1 MERWILLICLRIAPK
16 RGKDDGEMSETKS
29 SIARTGAT
37 GGAMIP
43 SILAWSSSLTD
54 DLDFFAEDIVGSAAH
69 VTMLARTGLVAVED
83 ARTIRAELLA
93 LLDGPL
99 DALGLDENAEEDVH
113 MAVEGALTR
122 KLGAVAGRLHTAR
135 SRNDQVALDLRLHV
149 RGAAATTLAM
159 IAELATELVERA
171 EREKD
176 LVLPAYT
183 HRQRA
188 QPISGA
194 FFIGAWVEGVLRAAE
209 AIEFALTRSN
219 VLPLGSGACSGTS
232 LPIDRALVARL
243 LAFPRVTENALD
255 TVGDRD
261 FALDWV
267 WAGAR
272 ASLALSRIA
281 ADVIDFSTSEFGF
294 VTLDG
299 SIAAGSSMMPQK
311 KNPDVFEL
319 LRGSAAG
326 AIGDVTSLLAL
337 MKGLPSGY
345 NRDQQHDRRALL
357 EVAPRVCGDASVL
370 RLALPHVQF
379 VPERCA
385 AGLADG
391 STQATDLAEALV
403 RAGVPFREAYRA
415 VGELVAIARDEKVPL
430 TSIGE
435 VRAKSVHPA
444 LTAGALAALDPIR
457 AVAAKESAGGTGP
470 RAVAAQLASARA
482 RAAALHARAAAV
494 PSIQSLARAI
504 ASEPL
509 AG

>member
-1 MERWILLICLRIAPK
+1 M
-16 RGKDDGEMSETKS
+16 MSERERNVPETKG

-43 SILAWSSSLTD
+43 AILEWSSSMTD
-54 DLDFFAEDIVGSAAH
+54 DLQFYAEDIAGSAAH
-69 VTMLARTGLVAVED
+69 VTMLARTGLVSVAD
-83 ARTIRAELLA
+83 AKTIRDGLLA
-93 LLDGPL
+93 LLEGSPRE
-99 DALGLDENAEEDVH
+99 ALGLDEHDEEDVH
-113 MAVEGALTR
+113 MAVEGE
-122 KLGAVAGRLHTAR
+122 LGKRLGPVAGRLHAAR
-135 SRNDQVALDLRLHV
+135 SRNDQVALDLRLYV
-149 RGAAATTLAM
+149 RRAAATTLTM
-159 IAELATELVERA
+159 VSELALELVERA
-171 EREKD
+171 QKEKE

-188 QPISGA
+188 QPVSGA
-194 FFIGAWVEGVLRAAE
+194 FLIGAWVEGVLRAAE
-209 AIEFALTRSN
+209 AIEFALARAN
-219 VLPLGSGACSGTS
+219 ILPLGSGACSGTS

-243 LAFPRVTENALD
+243 LAFPRTSANALD

-267 WAGAR
+267 WGGAR
-272 ASLALSRIA
+272 ASLALARIA
-281 ADVIDFSTSEFGF
+281 GDIVDFSTSEWGF

-326 AIGDVTSLLAL
+326 AVGDVTSLLTL
-337 MKGLPSGY
+337 VKGLPSGY
-345 NRDQQHDRRALL
+345 NRDQQHDRRPLL
-357 EVAPRVCGDASVL
+357 AVQSRVCGDANVL
-370 RLALPHVQF
+370 RLALPHVHF

-391 STQATDLAEALV
+391 ATQATDLAEALV
-403 RAGVPFREAYRA
+403 RAGVPFREAYKA
-415 VGELVAIARDEKVPL
+415 VGALVAIARDEQVSL
-430 TSIGE
+430 ASIGE
-435 VRAKSVHPA
+435 VRARSVHPA
-444 LTAGALAALDPIR
+444 LTAEALGALDPIR

-482 RAAALHARAAAV
+482 RAGELHARAAAI

-504 ASEPL
+504 ANEPL
-509 AG
+509 TE

>member
-1 MERWILLICLRIAPK
+1 
-16 RGKDDGEMSETKS
+16 MSAEGGRNVPETKG

-37 GGAMIP
+37 GEAMVP

-54 DLDFFAEDIVGSAAH
+54 DLQFFAEDVVGSAAH
-69 VTMLARTGLVAVED
+69 VTMLARTGLVAEAD
-83 ARTIRAELLA
+83 ARTIREGLLA
-93 LLDGPL
+93 LLEGSPH
-99 DALGLDENAEEDVH
+99 DALGLDDNAEEDVH
-113 MAVEGALTR
+113 MAVEAALTR
-122 KLGAVAGRLHTAR
+122 RLGPVAGRLHTAR
-135 SRNDQVALDLRLHV
+135 SRNDQVALDLRLYV
-149 RGAAATTLAM
+149 RGAAAMTLKM
-159 IAELATELVERA
+159 VAELATELIDRA

-194 FFIGAWVEGVLRAAE
+194 FFVGAWAESVLRAAE
-209 AIEFALTRSN
+209 AIEFALVRTN
-219 VLPLGSGACSGTS
+219 ALPLGSGACSGTS

-243 LAFPRVTENALD
+243 LAFPRLTENALD

-267 WAGAR
+267 WGGAR
-272 ASLALSRIA
+272 ASLSLARIA
-281 ADVIDFSTSEFGF
+281 ADVIDFSTSEWGY

-326 AIGDVTSLLAL
+326 AVGDVTSLLTL
-337 MKGLPSGY
+337 VKGLPSGY
-345 NRDQQHDRRALL
+345 NRDQQHDRRPLL
-357 EVAPRVCGDASVL
+357 AVAPRVCGDANVL
-370 RLALPHVQF
+370 RLALPHVHF

-403 RAGVPFREAYRA
+403 RSGVPFREAYKA
-415 VGELVAIARDEKVPL
+415 VGALVAIARAEHVSL
-430 TSIGE
+430 ASIGE

-444 LTAGALAALDPIR
+444 LTAAALSALDPIR
-457 AVAAKESAGGTGP
+457 AVAAQLESARG
-470 RAVAAQLASARA
+470 RA
-482 RAAALHARAAAV
+482 RDLHARAAAV

-504 ASEPL
+504 AAEPL
-509 AG
+509 TG